1 MSDFEREERLSRQQA
16 AERLADI
23 AYALA
28 AGVTLELRATCE
40 QVPVNVPVTDEV
52 VLRRRTAS
60 DGDRVDVEVQLSW
73 TARGHDADHPEP
85 VMTDHLVAPEPGRRH
100 PTSTRGGPHG

>member
-1 MSDFEREERLSRQQA
+1 MTNFDHEERLSRQQA

-28 AGVTLELRATCE
+28 AGGTLELRARCE
-40 QVPVNVPVTDEV
+40 QAPVNVPVNDEV

-60 DGDRVDVEVQLSW
+60 EGDRVDVEVQLTWS
-73 TARGHDADHPEP
+73 GE
-85 VMTDHLVAPEPGRRH
+85 VAAEI
-100 PTSTRGGPHG
+100 TRSL